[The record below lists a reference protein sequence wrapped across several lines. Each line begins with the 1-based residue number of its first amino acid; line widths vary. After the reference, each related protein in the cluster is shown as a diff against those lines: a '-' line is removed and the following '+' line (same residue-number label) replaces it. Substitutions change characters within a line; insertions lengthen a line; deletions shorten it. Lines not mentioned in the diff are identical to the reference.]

1 MDIKIETMNNLEHI
15 KKGVKMSFMELAK
28 NRYSVRKFTSEEVP
42 QDLLDKVLE
51 AGMVAPTAKNLQPQR
66 IYVIRSQ
73 EGLAKI
79 DALTPCRY
87 GAPVMFLFAYNADEE
102 WKNPKQPGIVSGQ
115 QDVSIVATHMMFEAK
130 DIGLDTLWIDFFPN
144 AEAEKVFDLPKNEK
158 AVLLMALGYAS
169 PEAKPSESHT
179 KKRPMSD
186 LVRYL

>member
-1 MDIKIETMNNLEHI
+1 
-15 KKGVKMSFMELAK
+15 MELAK
-28 NRYSVRKFTSEEVP
+28 NRYSVRKFADREVS

-66 IYVIRSQ
+66 IYVVRSR
-73 EGLAKI
+73 EGLAGI
-79 DALTPCRY
+79 DALTRCRY
-87 GAPVMFLFAYNADEE
+87 GAPVVFLFAYNEDEE

-115 QDVSIVATHMMFEAK
+115 QDVSIVATHMMLEAK
-130 DIGLDTLWIDFFPN
+130 DIGLDTLWIDLFPN
-144 AEAEKVFDLPKNEK
+144 AEAEKAFGLPKNER

-169 PEAKPSESHT
+169 PEAGPSENHT